1 MTAKMNADNRY
12 AGLICKNPF
21 NSQWRTLELH
31 HSLFSLDDLAKNLDL
46 SQKPEPRTARH
57 TKMSPSAA
65 EMTAYLP
72 CYGFLLTA
80 KSNNTATKSPA

>member
-31 HSLFSLDDLAKNLDL
+31 HSLFSLVASLL
-46 SQKPEPRTARH
+46 
-57 TKMSPSAA
+57 
-65 EMTAYLP
+65 
-72 CYGFLLTA
+72 FLFFTL
-80 KSNNTATKSPA
+80 